1 MPFSLNENTEN
12 TMSETDKNIPMN
24 GWDAIMQ
31 LGKQAEDAGIQDM
44 SLEEI
49 NDIIQEVRK
58 ENSR

>member
-1 MPFSLNENTEN
+1 
-12 TMSETDKNIPMN
+12 MSETDKNIPMN

-58 ENSR
+58 ETSR

>member
-1 MPFSLNENTEN
+1 MPFSLNEN
-12 TMSETDKNIPMN
+12 TMSETDKNIPIN

-49 NDIIQEVRK
+49 NDIIQEVR
-58 ENSR
+58 NSKNE